1 MTDHRTDR
9 TNGSDRTDGADPGP
23 ALAALTAAGF
33 DLSGLTE
40 EQHAVL
46 RSLTDQEL
54 ALLADLKGRLEEAG
68 PEVQGHAEV
77 AGGALF

>member
-1 MTDHRTDR
+1 MTDRTDR
-9 TNGSDRTDGADPGP
+9 TNGADPGP

-46 RSLTDQEL
+46 GSLTDQEL
-54 ALLADLKGRLEEAG
+54 ALLTDLKGRLEEAG

>member
-1 MTDHRTDR
+1 MTGPKDHTDR
-9 TNGSDRTDGADPGP
+9 ATA
-23 ALAALTAAGF
+23 ALAAAGF

-40 EQHAVL
+40 EQRAVL
-46 RSLTDQEL
+46 RGLTDQEL
-54 ALLADLKGRLEEAG
+54 ALLVDLASRLEEAG

>member
-1 MTDHRTDR
+1 MTDR
-9 TNGSDRTDGADPGP
+9 TEAPGTADPDR
-23 ALAALTAAGF
+23 ALAALAAAGF